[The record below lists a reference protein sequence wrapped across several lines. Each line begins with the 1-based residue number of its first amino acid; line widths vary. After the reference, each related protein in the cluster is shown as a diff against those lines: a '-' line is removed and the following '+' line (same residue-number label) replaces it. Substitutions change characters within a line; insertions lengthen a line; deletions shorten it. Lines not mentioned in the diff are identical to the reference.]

1 VAHFAQ
7 KLYRRCGVQGTV
19 ISKERPTGPVYEFSV
34 KDSDEVA
41 KMLALFGHTGKEPTL
56 RIRPEN
62 FKCQNCM
69 QAFIATAF
77 LCCGTMTDPEKSYN
91 LEFLS
96 TRHYLSQQL
105 EAMLAE
111 HNFHPH
117 RALRKGANTIYIK
130 AADHIEDLLTF
141 MGAGGAAMRIM
152 DQRMYNEMRNK
163 TNRLSN
169 CETANISKSVNA
181 AVQVQLA
188 IEKLQAAGAL
198 NTLPAGTY
206 TIKCAENGTSMEMHL
221 VNDACGVEIYEDL
234 SAYDAADSGLD
245 DVPLPAGTVL
255 FLSGNNA
262 LYFRSSNAQVDD
274 LSTDTV
280 PNPVTDDISY
290 TLSDS
295 EDSLYLLVGEDIEP
309 GVYDV
314 TCTAGS
320 GYFAFDL
327 PMENTRTMYCSAW
340 LYGDDTYQD
349 TLHHIVLAEGT
360 ELTLSNY
367 NDMGYTVMFQPSE
380 TVYTHE

>member
-1 VAHFAQ
+1 MSFSQEVKNEILRRKISKPCCNMAAAYAVACFGKYFDDRGVVLQTENEGVAHFAQ

-34 KDSDEVA
+34 KDPDEVA

-198 NTLPAGTY
+198 NTLPETLRHTARLRMQYPDLPLAKLAKKFDPPVSKAG
-206 TIKCAENGTSMEMHL
+206 
-221 VNDACGVEIYEDL
+221 L
-234 SAYDAADSGLD
+234 SHRMKKIQEAAARLDAA
-245 DVPLPAGTVL
+245 PEPTEKEAT
-255 FLSGNNA
+255 NA
-262 LYFRSSNAQVDD
+262 
-274 LSTDTV
+274 
-280 PNPVTDDISY
+280 
-290 TLSDS
+290 
-295 EDSLYLLVGEDIEP
+295 
-309 GVYDV
+309 
-314 TCTAGS
+314 
-320 GYFAFDL
+320 
-327 PMENTRTMYCSAW
+327 
-340 LYGDDTYQD
+340 
-349 TLHHIVLAEGT
+349 
-360 ELTLSNY
+360 
-367 NDMGYTVMFQPSE
+367 
-380 TVYTHE
+380 

>member
-1 VAHFAQ
+1 MSFSQEVKNEILRRKISKPCCNMAAAYAVACFGKYFDDRGVVLQTENEGVAHFAQ

-34 KDSDEVA
+34 KDPDEVA

-169 CETANISKSVNA
+169 CETANISKTVNA
-181 AVQVQLA
+181 AVKQLED
-188 IEKLQAAGAL
+188 ITFIRDHAGLDSLPDNLREMAL
-198 NTLPAGTY
+198 LRLEHPEAPLKELGTY
-206 TIKCAENGTSMEMHL
+206 LNPPVGKSGVNHRLRKLSEIADELRENKE
-221 VNDACGVEIYEDL
+221 E
-234 SAYDAADSGLD
+234 
-245 DVPLPAGTVL
+245 
-255 FLSGNNA
+255 
-262 LYFRSSNAQVDD
+262 
-274 LSTDTV
+274 
-280 PNPVTDDISY
+280 
-290 TLSDS
+290 
-295 EDSLYLLVGEDIEP
+295 LL
-309 GVYDV
+309 
-314 TCTAGS
+314 
-320 GYFAFDL
+320 
-327 PMENTRTMYCSAW
+327 
-340 LYGDDTYQD
+340 
-349 TLHHIVLAEGT
+349 
-360 ELTLSNY
+360 
-367 NDMGYTVMFQPSE
+367 
-380 TVYTHE
+380 

>member
-1 VAHFAQ
+1 MAAAYAVACFGKYFDDRGVVLQTENEGVAHFAQ

-34 KDSDEVA
+34 KDPDEVA

-188 IEKLQAAGAL
+188 IEKLQAAVDREKDMIEQGKRRERERELKGYPGSNPWPDEEEEKKAL
-198 NTLPAGTY
+198 EHVTF
-206 TIKCAENGTSMEMHL
+206 SMRVYPLLEML
-221 VNDACGVEIYEDL
+221 RAAQKKGKKVMWGV
-234 SAYDAADSGLD
+234 
-245 DVPLPAGTVL
+245 P
-255 FLSGNNA
+255 
-262 LYFRSSNAQVDD
+262 
-274 LSTDTV
+274 
-280 PNPVTDDISY
+280 
-290 TLSDS
+290 
-295 EDSLYLLVGEDIEP
+295 
-309 GVYDV
+309 
-314 TCTAGS
+314 
-320 GYFAFDL
+320 
-327 PMENTRTMYCSAW
+327 
-340 LYGDDTYQD
+340 
-349 TLHHIVLAEGT
+349 
-360 ELTLSNY
+360 
-367 NDMGYTVMFQPSE
+367 
-380 TVYTHE
+380 